1 MCASGQ
7 AQFAIEAQDTMAAA
21 IDSDNPLGITA
32 VAGLIQHNTSG
43 IISRK
48 GDGIDSPKGLEGKT
62 YSTWESPIEQAT
74 LKTVMK
80 DEGADFSKV
89 KLIPNNITDEPAA
102 LKAKQ
107 TDAIVIAISQRRN
120 LITIYKKDIKYL
132 ELTKK
137 KMQLILHLQGIST
150 NQNFCLPWRSLPMS
164 GWNYGEN
171 SIRNVKRHWQK
182 DAIIMESSLPMRYR
196 LQSVKWSM
204 D

>member
-1 MCASGQ
+1 M
-7 AQFAIEAQDTMAAA
+7 
-21 IDSDNPLGITA
+21 
-32 VAGLIQHNTSG
+32 IQHNTSG

-107 TDAIVIAISQRRN
+107 TDAIQSFPCSNRKRISVCNR
-120 LITIYKKDIKYL
+120 
-132 ELTKK
+132 
-137 KMQLILHLQGIST
+137 
-150 NQNFCLPWRSLPMS
+150 
-164 GWNYGEN
+164 
-171 SIRNVKRHWQK
+171 
-182 DAIIMESSLPMRYR
+182 
-196 LQSVKWSM
+196 
-204 D
+204 